1 MGKQIGKTTPSI
13 LFFTVLIETDW
24 LIVALPVEE
33 NLLFF
38 QCVFFPSFPGRK
50 SRVQSFKSGI
60 ELQRLRHL
68 WKSVIYLISQ
78 VFFTASDATAFLSSS
93 SSNAIEFFSI
103 FAVINVV
110 APRCL
115 KITEKVSFNIASE
128 ASYVYS
134 LSRQKLIKNAKN
146 GPFWGVFENLKLGV
160 KQCYQTGQF

>member
-38 QCVFFPSFPGRK
+38 SVFFPSFPGRK

-78 VFFTASDATAFLSSS
+78 VFFTASDAPCLQQKQRKLNFFFFLYSKMNEFLSLTVLCCSTLTV
-93 SSNAIEFFSI
+93 FFCLFYEATWSREKR
-103 FAVINVV
+103 AWNT
-110 APRCL
+110 RC
-115 KITEKVSFNIASE
+115 I
-128 ASYVYS
+128 
-134 LSRQKLIKNAKN
+134 
-146 GPFWGVFENLKLGV
+146 
-160 KQCYQTGQF
+160 